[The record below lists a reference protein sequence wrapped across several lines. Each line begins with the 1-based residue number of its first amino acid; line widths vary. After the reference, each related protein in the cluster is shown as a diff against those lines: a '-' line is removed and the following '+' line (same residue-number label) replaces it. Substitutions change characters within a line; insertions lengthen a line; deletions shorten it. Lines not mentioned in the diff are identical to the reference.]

1 MQETLHAAAIWL
13 HILGIALFVGPQ
25 FFLAFAWAPASR
37 GIEDMQVRL
46 KAMRT
51 ITRRFGY
58 VGGAGLLC
66 ILVAGLYLVLSW
78 KSYYAIA
85 GDVGFYDVRFG
96 WVFTIK
102 MVILATMLSVLAV
115 HTFIVGPRL
124 MDRLEAQANGE
135 NVTEEEIH
143 AVRMRSMSLSIA
155 GLALTLVIM
164 VMGAM
169 LNTYRFSL
177 RGV

>member
-1 MQETLHAAAIWL
+1 MKEGFHAAAIWL
-13 HILGIALFVGPQ
+13 HILGIALFIGPQ

-37 GIEDMQVRL
+37 GIEDMRVRL
-46 KAMRT
+46 TAMRT

-66 ILVAGLYLVLSW
+66 ILAAGLYLVLSY
-78 KSYYAIA
+78 KSYYAV
-85 GDVGFYDVRFG
+85 GGGFYDVRYG

-102 MVILATMLSVLAV
+102 MGVLAVMLSVLGL

-124 MDRLEAQANGE
+124 MDRLEAQARGE
-135 NVTEEEIH
+135 DVDDAEVRRI
-143 AVRMRSMSLSIA
+143 RMRSMSLSIA
-155 GLALTLVIM
+155 GLALSLLIM
-164 VMGAM
+164 VLGAL

-177 RGV
+177 QGV